1 MIRFMKFNW
10 CRKNID
16 QVFNIVEESEEI
28 KVKKEVQEGKN

>member
-1 MIRFMKFNW
+1 MKLNR

-28 KVKKEVQEGKN
+28 KVKIDKVQEGKN